1 MLRYCADFETI
12 TNPDDCRVWA
22 YAIAEVGNIN
32 NFHYG
37 NSLDDFMEF
46 IEKNQAIYYFHNL
59 KFDGEF
65 IIHWLLNHGFK
76 HSKKPQEN
84 EFSTLISRMGQF
96 YSIEIVYK
104 RRKKGVSKV
113 VIYDSLKKL
122 PFSVANIAKAFHLE
136 MSKLEI
142 DYNEYRAIGHELTQE
157 EIEYIHN
164 DVCIVA
170 QALAVQLDQ
179 GLTKMTNGADALNY
193 FKELI
198 GKKKYRQLFPVLDL
212 EMDSSIRLAYRGG
225 WTYCNP
231 RIADKDLGEGLVYD
245 MNSMY
250 PSMMVHRMLPYG
262 RPEYFS
268 GQYEDDELYPLYIQK
283 IECRFKIKP
292 NHLPT
297 IQLKKNLMFAMNEYI
312 EDSKEVVQMVLTNV
326 DLKLFLEH
334 YDIIGG
340 IEYIDG
346 YKFKACQGV
355 FDQYIDY
362 WMNIKMTSEG
372 AIKQLAKLMLN
383 ALTGKFATRPD
394 VTGKVPYL
402 ENGIVRYELG
412 EPETREPEYAPLS
425 VFITAWAR
433 DKIIRTAQSV
443 YDRFCYADTDSI
455 HITGTD
461 IPNIEVDDK
470 KLNYWKLESH
480 FTRARFIRQK
490 TYIEEINGKLN
501 VKCAGMPDS
510 LKELVT
516 WENFHV
522 GFEKADGRLMPKH
535 VQGGIVLVESPYKL
549 R

>member
-122 PFSVANIAKAFHLE
+122 PFSVANIAKSFHLE

-142 DYNEYRAIGHELTQE
+142 DYNEYREIGHELTQQ

-231 RIADKDLGEGLVYD
+231 RVADKDLGEGLVYD

-383 ALTGKFATRPD
+383 SLYGKFATRPD
-394 VTGKVPYL
+394 VTGKIPYL

-412 EPETREPEYAPLS
+412 EPETREPEYTPLG

-455 HITGTD
+455 HIRGTD
-461 IPNIEVDDK
+461 IPDIEVDDK

-490 TYIEEINGKLN
+490 TYIEEIDGKLN

>member
-142 DYNEYRAIGHELTQE
+142 NYNEYRAIGHKLTQE

-179 GLTKMTNGADALNY
+179 GLTKITNGADALNY

-250 PSMMVHRMLPYG
+250 PSMMVHRKLPYG
-262 RPEYFS
+262 RPEYFT

-340 IEYIDG
+340 IECIDG

-355 FDQYIDY
+355 FDSYIDY

-372 AIKQLAKLMLN
+372 AIKQLAKLMLTS
-383 ALTGKFATRPD
+383 LYGKFATRPD

-412 EPETREPEYAPLS
+412 EPETREPEYTPLG

-433 DKIIRTAQSV
+433 DKVIRTAQSV

-455 HITGTD
+455 HVTGTN

-490 TYIEEINGKLN
+490 TYIEEIDGKLN

>member
-104 RRKKGVSKV
+104 RRKKGVNKV
-113 VIYDSLKKL
+113 IIYDSLKKL
-122 PFSVANIAKAFHLE
+122 PFSVTNIAKAFHLE

-157 EIEYIHN
+157 EIDYIHN

-179 GLTKMTNGADALNY
+179 GLIKMTNGADALNY

-225 WTYCNP
+225 WTYCNR

-412 EPETREPEYAPLS
+412 EPETREPEYTPLS

-461 IPNIEVDDK
+461 MPNIEVDDK

-535 VQGGIVLVESPYKL
+535 VKGGIVLVESPYKL

>member
-37 NSLDDFMEF
+37 NSLDEFMEF
-46 IEKNQAIYYFHNL
+46 IENNQAIYYFHNL

-76 HSKKPQEN
+76 YSKKPQEK

-122 PFSVANIAKAFHLE
+122 PFSVANIANAFHLE

-142 DYNEYRAIGHELTQE
+142 DYNEYREIGHELTQE
-157 EIEYIHN
+157 EIDYIHN

-231 RIADKDLGEGLVYD
+231 KIADKDLGEGLVYD

-250 PSMMVHRMLPYG
+250 PSMMIHRMMPYG

-355 FDQYIDY
+355 FDSYIDY

-412 EPETREPEYAPLS
+412 EPETREPEYTPLS

>member
-104 RRKKGVSKV
+104 RRKKGVNKV
-113 VIYDSLKKL
+113 IIYDSLKKL

-412 EPETREPEYAPLS
+412 EPETREPEYTPLS

-490 TYIEEINGKLN
+490 TYIEEIDGKLN

-535 VQGGIVLVESPYKL
+535 VKGGIVLVESPYKL

>member
-76 HSKKPQEN
+76 HSKKPQEK

-104 RRKKGVSKV
+104 RRKKGVNKV

-122 PFSVANIAKAFHLE
+122 PFSVANIAKSFHLE

-142 DYNEYRAIGHELTQE
+142 DYNEYREIGHELTQQ
-157 EIEYIHN
+157 EIDYIRN
-164 DVCIVA
+164 DVCIVS

-231 RIADKDLGEGLVYD
+231 KIADKDLGEGLVYD

-262 RPEYFS
+262 RPEYFT
-268 GQYEDDELYPLYIQK
+268 GKYQEDELYPLYIQK

-383 ALTGKFATRPD
+383 SLYGKFATRPD
-394 VTGKVPYL
+394 VTGKIPYL

-412 EPETREPEYAPLS
+412 EPETREPEYTPLG

-461 IPNIEVDDK
+461 IPDIEVDDK

-490 TYIEEINGKLN
+490 TYIEEIDGKLN

>member
-46 IEKNQAIYYFHNL
+46 IENNQAIYYFHNL

-65 IIHWLLNHGFK
+65 IIHWLLSHGFK

-104 RRKKGVSKV
+104 RRKKGVNKV
-113 VIYDSLKKL
+113 IIYDSLKKL

-142 DYNEYRAIGHELTQE
+142 DYNEYRAIGHELAQE

-412 EPETREPEYAPLS
+412 EPETKEPEYTPLS
-425 VFITAWAR
+425 VFITAWGR

-490 TYIEEINGKLN
+490 TYVEEIDGKLN

-535 VQGGIVLVESPYKL
+535 VKGGIVLVESPYKL

>member
-46 IEKNQAIYYFHNL
+46 IENNQAIYYFHNL

-104 RRKKGVSKV
+104 RRKKGVNKV
-113 VIYDSLKKL
+113 IIYDSLKKL

-412 EPETREPEYAPLS
+412 EPETREPEYTPLS
-425 VFITAWAR
+425 VFITAWGR

-490 TYIEEINGKLN
+490 TYIEEIDGKLN

-535 VQGGIVLVESPYKL
+535 VKGGIVLVESPYKL

>member
-12 TNPDDCRVWA
+12 TNPDDCRIWA

-142 DYNEYRAIGHELTQE
+142 DYKEYRAIGHELTQE

-231 RIADKDLGEGLVYD
+231 KIADKDLGEGLVYD

-262 RPEYFS
+262 RPEYFT
-268 GQYEDDELYPLYIQK
+268 GKYQEDELYPLYIQK

-383 ALTGKFATRPD
+383 SLYGKFATRPD
-394 VTGKVPYL
+394 VTGKIPYL

-412 EPETREPEYAPLS
+412 EPETREPEYTPLG

-461 IPNIEVDDK
+461 IPDIEVDDK

-490 TYIEEINGKLN
+490 TYIEEIDGKLN

>member
-142 DYNEYRAIGHELTQE
+142 DYNEYRTIGHELTQE

-346 YKFKACQGV
+346 YKFKACQGI

-402 ENGIVRYELG
+402 ENGIVRYELS
-412 EPETREPEYAPLS
+412 EPETREPEYTPLS

-490 TYIEEINGKLN
+490 TYIEEINGKFN

>member
-46 IEKNQAIYYFHNL
+46 IENNQAIYYFHNL

-65 IIHWLLNHGFK
+65 IIHWLLSHGFK

-104 RRKKGVSKV
+104 RRKKGVNKV
-113 VIYDSLKKL
+113 IIYDSLKKL

-142 DYNEYRAIGHELTQE
+142 DYNEYRAIGHELAQE

-412 EPETREPEYAPLS
+412 EPETKEPEYTPLS
-425 VFITAWAR
+425 VFITAWGR

-490 TYIEEINGKLN
+490 TYIEEIDGKLN

-535 VQGGIVLVESPYKL
+535 VKGGIVLVESPYKL

>member
-37 NSLDDFMEF
+37 NSLDEFMEF
-46 IEKNQAIYYFHNL
+46 IENNQAIYYFHNL

-76 HSKKPQEN
+76 HSKKPQEK

-104 RRKKGVSKV
+104 RRKKGVNKV
-113 VIYDSLKKL
+113 IIYDSLKKL

-142 DYNEYRAIGHELTQE
+142 DYNEYRAIGHEFTQE

-250 PSMMVHRMLPYG
+250 PSMMVHRQLPYG
-262 RPEYFS
+262 RPEYFT
-268 GQYEDDELYPLYIQK
+268 GKYQEDELYPLYIQK

-383 ALTGKFATRPD
+383 SLYGKFATRPD

-412 EPETREPEYAPLS
+412 EPETREPEYTPLG

-490 TYIEEINGKLN
+490 TYIEEIDGKLN

-522 GFEKADGRLMPKH
+522 GFEKTNGRLMPKH

>member
-22 YAIAEVGNIN
+22 YAIAEVGNID

-76 HSKKPQEN
+76 HSKKPQEK

-104 RRKKGVSKV
+104 RRKKGVNKV

-122 PFSVANIAKAFHLE
+122 PFTVANIAKAFHLE

-142 DYNEYRAIGHELTQE
+142 DYNEYREIGHELTQE
-157 EIEYIHN
+157 EIDYIHN

-250 PSMMVHRMLPYG
+250 PSMMVHRQLPYG
-262 RPEYFS
+262 RPEYFTC
-268 GQYEDDELYPLYIQK
+268 QYQADELYPLYIQK
-283 IECRFKIKP
+283 IECRFKVKP

-383 ALTGKFATRPD
+383 SLYGKFATRPD

-412 EPETREPEYAPLS
+412 EPETREPEYTPLG

-490 TYIEEINGKLN
+490 TYIEEIDGKLN

-535 VQGGIVLVESPYKL
+535 VRGGIVLVESPYKL

>member
-22 YAIAEVGNIN
+22 YAIAEVGNID

-37 NSLDDFMEF
+37 NSIDDFMEF
-46 IEKNQAIYYFHNL
+46 IEQNQAIYYFHNL

-76 HSKKPQEN
+76 HSKKPQEK

-104 RRKKGVSKV
+104 RRKKGVNKV

-122 PFSVANIAKAFHLE
+122 PFSVANIAKAFRLE

-142 DYNEYRAIGHELTQE
+142 DYNEYREIGHGLTQE
-157 EIEYIHN
+157 EIDYIHN

-231 RIADKDLGEGLVYD
+231 KIADKDLGEGLVYD

-262 RPEYFS
+262 RPEYFT
-268 GQYEDDELYPLYIQK
+268 GKYQEDELYPLYIQK

-383 ALTGKFATRPD
+383 SLYGKFATRPD
-394 VTGKVPYL
+394 VTGKIPYL

-412 EPETREPEYAPLS
+412 EPETREPEYTPLG

-461 IPNIEVDDK
+461 IPDIEVDDK

-490 TYIEEINGKLN
+490 TYIEEIDGKLN

>member
-46 IEKNQAIYYFHNL
+46 IENNQAIYYFHNL

-104 RRKKGVSKV
+104 RRKKGVNKV
-113 VIYDSLKKL
+113 IIYDSLKKL

-346 YKFKACQGV
+346 YKFKACQDV

-412 EPETREPEYAPLS
+412 EPETREPEYTPLS

-490 TYIEEINGKLN
+490 TYIEEIDGKLN

-535 VQGGIVLVESPYKL
+535 VKGGIVLVESPYKL

>member
-46 IEKNQAIYYFHNL
+46 IENNQAIYYFHNL

-104 RRKKGVSKV
+104 RRKKGVNKV
-113 VIYDSLKKL
+113 IIYDSLKKL

-412 EPETREPEYAPLS
+412 EPETREPEYTPLS

-490 TYIEEINGKLN
+490 TYIEEIDGKLN

-535 VQGGIVLVESPYKL
+535 VKGGIVLVESPYKL

>member
-297 IQLKKNLMFAMNEYI
+297 IQLKRI
-312 EDSKEVVQMVLTNV
+312 
-326 DLKLFLEH
+326 
-334 YDIIGG
+334 
-340 IEYIDG
+340 
-346 YKFKACQGV
+346 
-355 FDQYIDY
+355 
-362 WMNIKMTSEG
+362 
-372 AIKQLAKLMLN
+372 
-383 ALTGKFATRPD
+383 
-394 VTGKVPYL
+394 
-402 ENGIVRYELG
+402 
-412 EPETREPEYAPLS
+412 
-425 VFITAWAR
+425 
-433 DKIIRTAQSV
+433 
-443 YDRFCYADTDSI
+443 
-455 HITGTD
+455 
-461 IPNIEVDDK
+461 
-470 KLNYWKLESH
+470 
-480 FTRARFIRQK
+480 
-490 TYIEEINGKLN
+490 
-501 VKCAGMPDS
+501 
-510 LKELVT
+510 
-516 WENFHV
+516 
-522 GFEKADGRLMPKH
+522 
-535 VQGGIVLVESPYKL
+535 
-549 R
+549 

>member
-37 NSLDDFMEF
+37 NSLDEFMEF
-46 IEKNQAIYYFHNL
+46 IENNQAIYYFHNL

-76 HSKKPQEN
+76 HSKKPQEK

-122 PFSVANIAKAFHLE
+122 PFSVANIANAFHLE

-142 DYNEYRAIGHELTQE
+142 DYNEYREIGHELTQE
-157 EIEYIHN
+157 EIDYIHN

-225 WTYCNP
+225 WAYCNP
-231 RIADKDLGEGLVYD
+231 KIADKDLGEGLVYD

-355 FDQYIDY
+355 FDSYIDY

-383 ALTGKFATRPD
+383 ALSGKFATRPD

-412 EPETREPEYAPLS
+412 EPETREPEYTPLS

-535 VQGGIVLVESPYKL
+535 VQGGIVLVESPYKM

>member
-104 RRKKGVSKV
+104 RRKKGVNKV
-113 VIYDSLKKL
+113 IIYDSLKKL
-122 PFSVANIAKAFHLE
+122 PFSVANIAKGFHLE

-142 DYNEYRAIGHELTQE
+142 DYNEYREIGHELTQE
-157 EIEYIHN
+157 EIDYIHN

-231 RIADKDLGEGLVYD
+231 KIADKDLGEGLVYD

-250 PSMMVHRMLPYG
+250 ASMMVHRKLPYG
-262 RPEYFS
+262 RPEYFT
-268 GQYEDDELYPLYIQK
+268 GQYQADELYPLYIQK

-346 YKFKACQGV
+346 YKFKSCQGV
-355 FDQYIDY
+355 FDHYIDY

-372 AIKQLAKLMLN
+372 AIKQLAKLMLTS
-383 ALTGKFATRPD
+383 LYGKFATRPD
-394 VTGKVPYL
+394 VTGKLPYL
-402 ENGIVRYELG
+402 ENGVVRYELG
-412 EPETREPEYAPLS
+412 EPETREPEYTPLG

-490 TYIEEINGKLN
+490 TYIEEIDGKLN

>member
-12 TNPDDCRVWA
+12 TNPEDCRVWA
-22 YAIAEVGNIN
+22 YAIAEVGNID

-37 NSLDDFMEF
+37 NSIDDFMEF

-76 HSKKPQEN
+76 HSKKPQEK

-104 RRKKGVSKV
+104 RRKKGVNKV

-122 PFSVANIAKAFHLE
+122 PFTVANIAKAFHLE

-142 DYNEYRAIGHELTQE
+142 DYNEYREIGHELTQE
-157 EIEYIHN
+157 EIDYIHN

-231 RIADKDLGEGLVYD
+231 KIVDKDLGEGLVYD

-262 RPEYFS
+262 RPEYFT
-268 GQYEDDELYPLYIQK
+268 GRYKEDELYPLYIQK

-346 YKFKACQGV
+346 YKFKSCQGV

-383 ALTGKFATRPD
+383 SLYGKFATRPD

-412 EPETREPEYAPLS
+412 EPETREPEYTPLG

-490 TYIEEINGKLN
+490 TYIEEIDGKLN

-535 VQGGIVLVESPYKL
+535 VKGGIVLVESPYKL

>member
-104 RRKKGVSKV
+104 RRKKGVNKV

-122 PFSVANIAKAFHLE
+122 PFSVANIAKGFHLE

-142 DYNEYRAIGHELTQE
+142 DYNEYREIGHELTQE
-157 EIEYIHN
+157 EIDYIHN

-231 RIADKDLGEGLVYD
+231 KIADKDLGEGLVYD

-250 PSMMVHRMLPYG
+250 ASMMVHRQLPYG
-262 RPEYFS
+262 RPEYFT
-268 GQYEDDELYPLYIQK
+268 GQYQADELYPLYIQK

-346 YKFKACQGV
+346 YKFKSCQGV
-355 FDQYIDY
+355 FDHYIDY

-372 AIKQLAKLMLN
+372 AIKQLAKLMLTS
-383 ALTGKFATRPD
+383 LYGKFATRPD

-412 EPETREPEYAPLS
+412 EPETREPEYTPLG

-490 TYIEEINGKLN
+490 TYIEEIDGKLN